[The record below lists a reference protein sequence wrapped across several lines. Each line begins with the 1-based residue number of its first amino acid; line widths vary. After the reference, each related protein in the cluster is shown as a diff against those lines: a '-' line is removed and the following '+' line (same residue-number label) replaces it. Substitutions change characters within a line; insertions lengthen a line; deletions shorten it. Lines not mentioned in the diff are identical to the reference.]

1 MPIRISSHNLET
13 AIINGVAKSCFKVER
28 SGGSVF
34 PGDVLWDV
42 LEEYRW
48 SPHKMIE
55 SQEGRQKIMDMG
67 HAVTEKVAELKAVD
81 PQG

>member
-1 MPIRISSHNLET
+1 MPIKKSPDNFET
-13 AIINGVAKSCFKVER
+13 AIINGVAKGCFKIER
-28 SGGSVF
+28 SGRFVF

-48 SPHKMIE
+48 NPHKMVG

-67 HAVTEKVAELKAVD
+67 HAVTEKMAELKAVD